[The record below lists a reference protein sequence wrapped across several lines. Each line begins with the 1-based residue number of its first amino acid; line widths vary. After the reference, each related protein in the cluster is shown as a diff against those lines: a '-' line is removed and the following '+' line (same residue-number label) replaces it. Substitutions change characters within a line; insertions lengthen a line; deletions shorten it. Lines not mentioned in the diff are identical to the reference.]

1 MRAGSNSWRT
11 SPNML
16 DSALPQGF
24 FLQAPIFAALGDETR
39 LSLIARLSRAS
50 GQSISQLAKG
60 TKLTRQAVTKHLQ
73 ILQRVGLVRSVRKG
87 RETLFE
93 FDATPIET
101 MTQYLDLVSSQWDKK
116 LTDLQTFLEE

>member
-1 MRAGSNSWRT
+1 
-11 SPNML
+11 ML

-101 MTQYLDLVSSQWDKK
+101 MTQYLDLVSNQWDKK

>member
-1 MRAGSNSWRT
+1 MS
-11 SPNML
+11 
-16 DSALPQGF
+16 DSVSPQGF
-24 FLQAPIFAALGDETR
+24 FLRAHIFAALGDETR
-39 LSLIARLSRAS
+39 LSLIARLCQAS
-50 GQSISQLAKG
+50 QQSITQLAEG

-73 ILQRVGLVRSVRKG
+73 VLERVGLVRSVRKG

-101 MTQYLDLVSSQWDKK
+101 MTQYLDLVSSQWEKK

>member
-1 MRAGSNSWRT
+1 MS
-11 SPNML
+11 
-16 DSALPQGF
+16 DSVLSQGF

-39 LSLIARLSRAS
+39 LSLVAKLCQASR
-50 GQSISQLAKG
+50 QSITQLAEG
-60 TKLTRQAVTKHLQ
+60 TRLTRQAVTKHLKV
-73 ILQRVGLVRSVRKG
+73 LERVGLVHRIHKG

-101 MTQYLDLVSSQWDKK
+101 MTQYLDLVSNQWEKK